1 MIRIAVVDDQT
12 EAISGILSVFQQW
25 QTENHIN
32 FEIDTYTDTDV
43 FCNAIFDKK
52 YQVLF
57 LDLDMPKQSGFDI
70 SQSLRELGNNTPI
83 VYITNRDDLMQ
94 KAFQYKVLGFVRK
107 DKIQEELPFAISCVV
122 QEIQKKNNHVMI
134 FAAHRQKK
142 EYYNLLVS
150 DILYI
155 ESENHQTKIYT
166 VNKQDAIITRDT
178 LRSYL
183 EKEEFQGFIPISVSC
198 IVNIEHIFS
207 IEKDT
212 LRLDNEKFLFIS
224 RRKIKS
230 VKEMFQQKTRRY
242 II

>member
-1 MIRIAVVDDQT
+1 MIRIAVVDDQA
-12 EAISGILSVFQQW
+12 EAVSEILSVFHQW
-25 QTENHIN
+25 EKENYLS
-32 FEIDTYTDTDV
+32 FVIDTYT
-43 FCNAIFDKK
+43 NADQFYHAILDED
-52 YQVLF
+52 YQAFF
-57 LDLDMPKQSGFDI
+57 LDLDMPKKNGFDI
-70 SQSLRELGNNTPI
+70 SQFLREMDSDAPI

-107 DKIQEELPFAISCVV
+107 DKMQEELPFAISCVV
-122 QEIQKKNNHVMI
+122 QEIQKKNRHVVI
-134 FAAHRQKK
+134 STSQYH
-142 EYYNLLVS
+142 YNLKIS

-166 VNKQDAIITRDT
+166 VNKKEEIITRDP
-178 LRSYL
+178 LHSYL

-198 IVNIEHIFS
+198 IVNFEHIFS

-212 LRLDNEKFLFIS
+212 LVLDNKKILFIS

-230 VKEMFQQKTRRY
+230 VKELFLQKTRRN

>member
-1 MIRIAVVDDQT
+1 MIRIAIVDDQT

-25 QTENHIN
+25 EKENHVN
-32 FEIDTYTDTDV
+32 FEIDTYTDADL
-43 FCNAIFDKK
+43 FCDAIFDKK
-52 YQVLF
+52 YQALF
-57 LDLDMPKQSGFDI
+57 LDLDMPKKSGFDI
-70 SQSLRELGNNTPI
+70 SQFLRELGN
-83 VYITNRDDLMQ
+83 NRDDLMQ

-122 QEIQKKNNHVMI
+122 QEIQKKNNHIMI

-166 VNKQDAIITRDT
+166 VSTKDAIITRDS
-178 LRSYL
+178 LRSYM

-212 LRLDNEKFLFIS
+212 LVLDNKKVLFIS
-224 RRKIKS
+224 RRKVKS
-230 VKEMFQQKTRRY
+230 VKEMFQQKTRRN

>member
-1 MIRIAVVDDQT
+1 MIRIAIVDDQT

-25 QTENHIN
+25 EKENHVY
-32 FEIDTYTDTDV
+32 FEIDTYTDADL
-43 FCNAIFDKK
+43 FCDAIFDKK
-52 YQVLF
+52 YQALF
-57 LDLDMPKQSGFDI
+57 LDLDMPKKSGFDI

-122 QEIQKKNNHVMI
+122 QEIQKKNSHVMI

-142 EYYNLLVS
+142 EYYDLLVS

-166 VNKQDAIITRDT
+166 VSTTDAIITRDS
-178 LRSYL
+178 LRSYM

-212 LRLDNEKFLFIS
+212 LKLDNEKFLFIS
-224 RRKIKS
+224 RRKVKS
-230 VKEMFQQKTRRY
+230 VKKMFQQKTRRN

>member
-1 MIRIAVVDDQT
+1 
-12 EAISGILSVFQQW
+12 
-25 QTENHIN
+25 
-32 FEIDTYTDTDV
+32 
-43 FCNAIFDKK
+43 
-52 YQVLF
+52 
-57 LDLDMPKQSGFDI
+57 MPKQSGFDI

-107 DKIQEELPFAISCVV
+107 DKLQEELPFAISCVV
-122 QEIQKKNNHVMI
+122 QEIQKKNSHVMI
-134 FAAHRQKK
+134 FSAHRQKK
-142 EYYNLLVS
+142 EYYNLPIS

-166 VNKQDAIITRDT
+166 VNKKDAIITRDT

-198 IVNIEHIFS
+198 IVNFEHIFS

-212 LRLDNEKFLFIS
+212 LILDNKKILFIS

-230 VKEMFQQKTRRY
+230 VKELFLQKTRRN

>member
-1 MIRIAVVDDQT
+1 MIRIAIVDDQT

-25 QTENHIN
+25 EKENHVY
-32 FEIDTYTDTDV
+32 FEIDTYTDADL
-43 FCNAIFDKK
+43 FCDAIFDKK
-52 YQVLF
+52 YQALF
-57 LDLDMPKQSGFDI
+57 LDLDMPKKSGFDI
-70 SQSLRELGNNTPI
+70 SQFLRELGNNTPI

-107 DKIQEELPFAISCVV
+107 DKLQEELPFAISCVV
-122 QEIQKKNNHVMI
+122 QEIQKKNRHVVI
-134 FAAHRQKK
+134 STSQYH
-142 EYYNLLVS
+142 YNLKIS

-166 VNKQDAIITRDT
+166 VNKKEEIITRDP

-198 IVNIEHIFS
+198 IVNFEHIFL

-212 LRLDNEKFLFIS
+212 LILDNKKILFIS
-224 RRKIKS
+224 RRKIKL
-230 VKEMFQQKTRRY
+230 VKELFLQKTRRN

>member
-1 MIRIAVVDDQT
+1 MNRIAVVDDQT

-52 YQVLF
+52 YQALF

-122 QEIQKKNNHVMI
+122 QEIQKKNSHVMI

-142 EYYNLLVS
+142 EYYNLPVS

-166 VNKQDAIITRDT
+166 VNKKDAIITRDT

>member
-52 YQVLF
+52 YQALF

-107 DKIQEELPFAISCVV
+107 DKLQEELPFAISCVV
-122 QEIQKKNNHVMI
+122 QEIQKKNSHVMI
-134 FAAHRQKK
+134 FSAHRQKK
-142 EYYNLLVS
+142 NIIIYQFLIFCILKVKIIKQKSIRSTKRMQSLQETPFVLTWKKKNFKGSFRLV
-150 DILYI
+150 
-155 ESENHQTKIYT
+155 
-166 VNKQDAIITRDT
+166 
-178 LRSYL
+178 
-183 EKEEFQGFIPISVSC
+183 
-198 IVNIEHIFS
+198 
-207 IEKDT
+207 
-212 LRLDNEKFLFIS
+212 
-224 RRKIKS
+224 
-230 VKEMFQQKTRRY
+230 
-242 II
+242 

>member
-1 MIRIAVVDDQT
+1 MIHIAVVDDQT

-25 QTENHIN
+25 ENENHVN
-32 FEIDTYTDTDV
+32 LEIDTYIDADLFCDT
-43 FCNAIFDKK
+43 IFDKK
-52 YQVLF
+52 YQALF
-57 LDLDMPKQSGFDI
+57 LDLDMPKKSGFDI

-107 DKIQEELPFAISCVV
+107 DKLQEELPFAISCVV
-122 QEIQKKNNHVMI
+122 QEIQKKNSRVMI
-134 FAAHRQKK
+134 FSAHRQKK
-142 EYYNLLVS
+142 EYYNLPIS

-166 VNKQDAIITRDT
+166 VNKKDAIITRDT

-198 IVNIEHIFS
+198 IVNFEHIFS

-212 LRLDNEKFLFIS
+212 LILDNKKILFIS

-230 VKEMFQQKTRRY
+230 VKELFLQKTRRN